1 MTKQHNITMDHSRIR
16 DTSAAAGG
24 EYLLLIEFVHRHLGF
39 HDAELESVLEMSGIK
54 LGVDCQLIPLPNN
67 GTDSKISTNYTRPFK
82 ILSFPWS
89 SIGSKFSITSEEDK
103 EEKEGKRINLVSSL
117 ARCTLIRSVIELWG
131 SGVTIE
137 DCVKTTQVGNGHT
150 RHQIGMHLGET
161 SPKYQDRTWKITIH
175 TLGSTYTREEQNTMR
190 SKFSGLAFP
199 GSVQMKDPDD
209 EYLFIREVELDD
221 KGGAIYPRHSGENR
235 EIIPE
240 NDARP
245 PLGCYFGRV
254 LGVGRNWRGSGRL
267 EQYSLKKRSYLGPT
281 SMDSELSLIMTNLA
295 QVKKGSFAFDPFV
308 GTGSILLTAALRG
321 AYAFGTD
328 IDLRV
333 LRGRS
338 QTENIASNFS
348 QYGLPPPELVRSD
361 NAIYHRHFRQHLPL
375 FDAIVTDPPYGI
387 RAGARKSGARKE
399 KEVRPI
405 LDEHRH
411 DHIAQT
417 KPYVVSDVMSDL
429 LNVAAMTLKMGGR
442 LCYVIPS
449 MLDFNEEEDLPRH
462 DCLKLVSVCYQPLQT
477 ELGRRTVTME
487 KVKEY
492 EEERRDEYVKNTW
505 VNGPQ
510 SADKVANIREKLI
523 EAAKKKPD
531 YEEKAAIRKQKRKAT
546 KLAKQKAK
554 REARE
559 ANTEQS

>member
-1 MTKQHNITMDHSRIR
+1 MENASTMITNAKEDVT
-16 DTSAAAGG
+16 DGE

-39 HDAELESVLEMSGIK
+39 HDAELESILEMSGIK
-54 LGVDCQLIPLPNN
+54 LGVDCHYKALPNTD
-67 GTDSKISTNYTRPFK
+67 TDSKFVRPFQ
-82 ILSFPWS
+82 ILSFPWA
-89 SIGSKFSITSEEDK
+89 SIGSKFSIYTDA
-103 EEKEGKRINLVSSL
+103 EGKLGTKKIDLVTSL
-117 ARCTLIRSVIELWG
+117 ARCTLIRSVIEIWG
-131 SGVTIE
+131 LGSTIE
-137 DCVKTTQVGNGHT
+137 DCVKVTKDENFQK
-150 RHQIGMHLGET
+150 RHQRGKHLGDAAT
-161 SPKYQDRTWKITIH
+161 KYEDRTFKVTIH
-175 TLGSTYTREEQNTMR
+175 TLGSTYTREEQNDMR
-190 SKFSGLAFP
+190 SQFSFLDFP
-199 GSVQMKDPDD
+199 GAVQMKNPDD

-221 KGGAIYPRHSGENR
+221 AGGAIYPRHSGENR

-267 EQYSLKKRSYLGPT
+267 EQYSLKKRAYLGPT

-308 GTGSILLTAALRG
+308 GTGSILLTTALRG

-338 QTENIASNFS
+338 QTENIVSNFS

-387 RAGARKSGARKE
+387 RAGARKSGSRKD
-399 KEVRPI
+399 EVRPV

-417 KPYVVSDVMSDL
+417 RPYVVSDVMSDL
-429 LNVAAMTLKMGGR
+429 LNVAAMTLRMGGR

-449 MLDFNEEEDLPRH
+449 MQDFNESEDLPRH
-462 DCLKLVSVCYQPLQT
+462 DCLRLVSVCYQPLQT

-487 KVKEY
+487 KVREY
-492 EEERRDEYVKNTW
+492 EEDKRDEYVKNTW

-559 ANTEQS
+559 AKVEDNSNN

>member
-1 MTKQHNITMDHSRIR
+1 MSSNAKVEATD
-16 DTSAAAGG
+16 GG

-39 HDAELESVLEMSGIK
+39 HDAELKSILDMSGIE
-54 LGVDCQLIPLPNN
+54 LGVDCHFKALPNSE
-67 GTDSKISTNYTRPFK
+67 TESKLVRPFR

-89 SIGSKFSITSEEDK
+89 SIGGKFSIYTETDAK
-103 EEKEGKRINLVSSL
+103 EKAKKKIDLVTSL

-131 SGVTIE
+131 AGSTIE
-137 DCVKTTQVGNGHT
+137 DCVKVTKDRNFQK
-150 RHQIGMHLGET
+150 RHQQGNHLGDAAT
-161 SPKYQDRTWKITIH
+161 KYEDRTFKITIH
-175 TLGSTYTREEQNTMR
+175 TLGSTYTREEQNDMR
-190 SKFSGLAFP
+190 SQFSFLQFP
-199 GSVQMKDPDD
+199 GAVQMKNPND

-240 NDARP
+240 NDSRSP
-245 PLGCYFGRV
+245 IGCYFGRV

-267 EQYSLKKRSYLGPT
+267 EQYSLKKRAYLGPT

-338 QTENIASNFS
+338 QTENIVTNFS

-387 RAGARKSGARKE
+387 RAGARKSGSRKD
-399 KEVRPI
+399 EVRPV

-417 KPYVVSDVMSDL
+417 RPYVVSDVMSDL
-429 LNVAAMTLKMGGR
+429 LNVAAMTLRMGGR

-449 MLDFNEEEDLPRH
+449 MQDFDESEDLPRH
-462 DCLKLVSVCYQPLQT
+462 DCLRLVSVCYQPLQT

-487 KVKEY
+487 KVREY
-492 EEERRDEYVKNTW
+492 EEDKRDEYVKNTW
-505 VNGPQ
+505 VNGPE

-554 REARE
+554 RAARE
-559 ANTEQS
+559 AKAEDNSNN